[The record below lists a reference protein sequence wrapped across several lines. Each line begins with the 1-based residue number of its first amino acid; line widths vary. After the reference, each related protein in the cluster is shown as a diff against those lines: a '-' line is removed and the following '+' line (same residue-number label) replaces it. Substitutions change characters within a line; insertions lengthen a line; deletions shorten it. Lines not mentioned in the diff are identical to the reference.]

1 MHFFT
6 VSRKLV
12 ICHNWNSKT
21 LIFKKNF
28 KKRYTSAT
36 KILIKSI
43 FETGNNMGDKKTG
56 SKALSTLLFLTAW
69 TLFVLT
75 LSQLV
80 YSQPAVDKEAL
91 KKAQGN
97 KMVTAYRLTQP
108 LVLDGRLEEEVYKN
122 PPVEDFIQND
132 PIDGLPASEKT
143 CVWVAYDRTNLYVG
157 AFCFDSEPQK
167 IISQV
172 GRRDYQVDS
181 DWFIFCVDPYLD
193 HRSGYSFWVN
203 PSGSMIDKALYNDI
217 SEDKNW
223 DGIWEA
229 RTQINDKG
237 WTLEIRIPLNQL
249 RFPKKDRYIWGVNF
263 QRIIKRK
270 NEKVSF
276 AWVPKE
282 DNAFVSRFALL
293 QGIEDINPG
302 RRIELF
308 PYSVSQAQFRPAE
321 PGNPFETGHRYRGNA
336 GFDLKAGL
344 KSNLNLDLTVNPDFG
359 QVEVDPA
366 VINLTAFETYYEEK
380 RPFFI
385 EGSSIFN
392 NFGRGGIYINAN
404 LNWPNPSLFYS
415 RRIGRAPQGY
425 PVHEGYADIPDRSTI
440 LGAFKLTGKLGAG
453 WNIGVIN
460 ALTAR
465 EYARIDDSGVRYRDE
480 VAPLTYFGI
489 FRALKEFNRGQQGL
503 GFMVTS
509 VMRDLRA
516 ENLSSLLPERAFSL
530 AFDGWSFLDSKRNW
544 VVGGWAGGTVIQ
556 GSQTAIYRLQRSSI
570 HYFQRPDVT
579 HISMDPEA
587 TTLSG
592 WASRLSLAKQ
602 QGHSIVL
609 LSAGALSPGFDPNDA
624 GYQRSN
630 SDKINFQ
637 AFYGY
642 QWTKPGKVFRQS
654 LLIGGVEQS
663 RDFGWNK
670 IYEGWLL
677 NLQGIFKNWWSITGM
692 IIYYPDCYSSTLT
705 RGGPLALIPRGY
717 LLSAGIDSDSRKKF
731 VLYSSMD
738 ISHSKEKQKG
748 WNLSLG
754 LRWKPAP
761 NFNLSLGP
769 TLSHDL
775 NETQWLTSVTDTLM
789 TDTFG
794 RRYIFGRLDQTLIA
808 TEFRMNWIFTPRLS
822 LQVYLQPYIA
832 VGKYDR
838 IKQLNR
844 PRAYDYL
851 VFGDSPSTIN
861 YQNGIYF
868 IDPDGNG
875 PARSFSIS
883 NPDFNYKSL
892 RGTIVLRWEY
902 RLGSLL
908 YLVWTQNRA
917 DFSNPGDLS
926 LGRDLG
932 KLFTAPGDNI
942 FLLKISYRLNL

>member
-1 MHFFT
+1 MGEG
-6 VSRKLV
+6 KINLGY
-12 ICHNWNSKT
+12 I
-21 LIFKKNF
+21 LIFF
-28 KKRYTSAT
+28 IVCS
-36 KILIKSI
+36 
-43 FETGNNMGDKKTG
+43 F
-56 SKALSTLLFLTAW
+56 LSPPLQLLAYPQ
-69 TLFVLT
+69 
-75 LSQLV
+75 S
-80 YSQPAVDKEAL
+80 AVDKEAL
-91 KKAQGN
+91 KKAQEN
-97 KMVTAYRLTQP
+97 KVVTAYRLTQP

-122 PPVEDFIQND
+122 PPAEDFIQTD
-132 PIDGLPASEKT
+132 PLDGSPASEKT
-143 CVWVAYDRTNLYVG
+143 WVWVAYDKANLYVG
-157 AFCFDSEPQK
+157 ALCFDREPEK

-172 GRRDYQVDS
+172 GRRDYLVDS

-193 HRSGYSFWVN
+193 RRSGYSFWVN

-229 RTQINDKG
+229 RAQINEKG
-237 WTLEIRIPLNQL
+237 WSLEIRIPLNQL
-249 RFPKKDRYIWGVNF
+249 RFPKKDKYLWGVNF

-293 QGIEDINPG
+293 QGIENINPG
-302 RRIELF
+302 RRLEVF
-308 PYSVSQAQFRPAE
+308 PYSVGQAQFRPEE
-321 PGNPFETGHRYRGNA
+321 PGNPFETGHRYRGNV

-453 WNIGVIN
+453 WNIGIIN

-465 EYARIDDSGVRYRDE
+465 EYATVDQDGTRFQDE
-480 VAPLTYFGI
+480 VAPFTYFGVI
-489 FRALKEFNRGQQGL
+489 RALKEFNRGQQGL
-503 GFMVTS
+503 GFMFTS
-509 VMRDLRA
+509 VLRDLRA
-516 ENLSSLLPERAFSL
+516 ESLSGLLAERAFSL
-530 AFDGWSFLDSKRNW
+530 AVDGWSFLDKKRNW
-544 VVGGWAGGTVIQ
+544 VLGGWAGGTLIQ
-556 GSQTAIYRLQRSSI
+556 GSQAAIYRLQRSSL

-579 HISMDPEA
+579 HVSLDPEA
-587 TTLSG
+587 TALSG
-592 WASRLSLAKQ
+592 WASRLSIAKQ
-602 QGHSIVL
+602 QGHTIAL
-609 LSAGALSPGFDPNDA
+609 ISAGALSPGFDPNDA
-624 GYQRSN
+624 GYQRTN

-637 AFYGY
+637 VLYGY
-642 QWTKPGKVFRQS
+642 QWTKPGRVFRQS
-654 LLIGGVEQS
+654 LLVGGVEQT

-670 IYEGWLL
+670 TYEAWFA
-677 NLQGIFKNWWSITGM
+677 NLQGVFKNWWSVNGM
-692 IIYYPDCYSSTLT
+692 FLYYPPCYSSTLT
-705 RGGPLALIPRGY
+705 RGGPLALIPKGY
-717 LLSAGIDSDSRKKF
+717 SLSLEVDSDSRKKF
-731 VLYSSMD
+731 VFYTTVDLSRVPD
-738 ISHSKEKQKG
+738 KQKG
-748 WNLSLG
+748 WNVSLG

-769 TLSHDL
+769 TFGHDL
-775 NETQWLTSVTDTLM
+775 NETQWLTSVSDPLM
-789 TDTFG
+789 TETFG

-808 TEFRMNWIFTPRLS
+808 SELRLNWIFNPRLS
-822 LQVYLQPYIA
+822 LQVYLQPYLA

-851 VFGDSPSTIN
+851 VFGEFPSTID
-861 YQNGIYF
+861 YQDGVYL
-868 IDPDGNG
+868 IDPDGSG
-875 PARSFSIS
+875 PANPFSIY

-917 DFSNPGDLS
+917 DYSNPGDFS

-932 KLFTAPGDNI
+932 HLFTAPGDNV
-942 FLLKISYRLNL
+942 FLLKITYRLNL